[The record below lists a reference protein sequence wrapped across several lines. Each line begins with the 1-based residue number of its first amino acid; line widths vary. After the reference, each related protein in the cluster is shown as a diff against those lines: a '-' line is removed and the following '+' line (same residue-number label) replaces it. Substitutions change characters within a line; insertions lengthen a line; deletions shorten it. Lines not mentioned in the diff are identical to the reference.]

1 MRHVLGHQNGFH
13 LPIAIVAVS
22 KIPEVE
28 ALDFSSEWVNGGVGV
43 GRRFG
48 TNGGSGWISGVMS
61 RFRTGGTGLLGA
73 LGGTTSAS
81 SVNPSVYA
89 EYSAVS
95 YS

>member
-48 TNGGSGWISGVMS
+48 TNRWIRMDFRSDEQVPNGRNGLARRIGRNHFSFQRQSFGV
-61 RFRTGGTGLLGA
+61 R
-73 LGGTTSAS
+73 
-81 SVNPSVYA
+81 
-89 EYSAVS
+89 
-95 YS
+95 